1 MNAFTTP
8 RFSLP
13 TLALAQAQKEL
24 VHNEALSLIDLL
36 LHAVVEGFADDPAAL
51 SPAAGQC
58 WVVGPSPTGD
68 WADRAGQVA
77 GWTEG
82 GWRFASAVD
91 GMRLFDSASGSN
103 LLFRSGSWLGAMTA
117 PAPSGGDVID
127 QEARDSI
134 ATIIA
139 ALHRAGLLLAN

>member
-24 VHNEALSLIDLL
+24 VHNEALSSIDLL
-36 LHAVVEGFADDPAAL
+36 LHAVVEGFADDPATL
-51 SPAAGQC
+51 SHAAGQC
-58 WVVGPSPTGD
+58 WVVGPSPMGD

-82 GWRFASAVD
+82 GWRFASPVD
-91 GMRLFDSASGSN
+91 GMRLFDRATGSN
-103 LLFRSGSWLGAMTA
+103 LLFRSGSWLGAMAA
-117 PAPSGGDVID
+117 PVPSGGDVID

-134 ATIIA
+134 STIIA
-139 ALHRAGLLLAN
+139 ALHQAGLLLAN

>member
-36 LHAVVEGFADDPAAL
+36 LHAVVEGFADDPATL

-58 WVVGPSPTGD
+58 WVVGPSPMGD

-77 GWTEG
+77 GGTEG
-82 GWRFASAVD
+82 GWRFASPVD
-91 GMRLFDSASGSN
+91 GMRLFDRATGSN
-103 LLFRSGSWLGAMTA
+103 LLFRSESWIGAMTA
-117 PAPSGGDVID
+117 PVPSGGDVID

-134 ATIIA
+134 STIIA
-139 ALHRAGLLLAN
+139 ALHQAGLLLAN